1 MSYKSG
7 SRARSSSI
15 ARMPAIPLPTRTSF
29 LRLAGPPTR
38 RGRRGS
44 FPRDAKTP
52 SLGLDG
58 AHPCAPTPSGTTLCV
73 RASTAPRVISV
84 SLGWS
89 IAVPSLEGV
98 IDGEPELVGLGV
110 QAVGAVVGVLES
122 QRHALG
128 FRDELQV

>member
-38 RGRRGS
+38 RGRGRS

-58 AHPCAPTPSGTTLCV
+58 AHPCAPTPSGTTCRV
-73 RASTAPRVISV
+73 RASSASRVCSV
-84 SLGWS
+84 SFGWS

-98 IDGEPELVGLGV
+98 VDGEPELVG
-110 QAVGAVVGVLES
+110 VGEQSVRAVVGVLES

-128 FRDELQV
+128 FRDELEV